1 MYCVFHTMQG
11 KNTLKWLRP
20 GSCLQTRRGGTV
32 IHNNYLDRLV
42 HFVLSKPRS
51 LGPAGGERIKFLPIL
66 IMCYLGIILIH
77 LLFRERER
85 GGSPAWE
92 WNVGRKPPVHPQQKD
107 VAANPKQGELFLDA
121 SALTQMCVF
130 SLVLF
135 SSDTY
140 HQHFGQVC
148 SDGISQPNTPPP
160 PTHSIIDWSKYWGMY
175 WWPSNNEHVRTCH
188 YANTGCIFSWLEY
201 FTSNATWIY
210 DWVEV
215 IWSLASSTCL
225 PRQSLPLSA
234 PTFSQH
240 KVKISW
246 ESQCPTWSL
255 QLWWWVTC

>member
-1 MYCVFHTMQG
+1 MLLHWHRCV
-11 KNTLKWLRP
+11 
-20 GSCLQTRRGGTV
+20 
-32 IHNNYLDRLV
+32 Y
-42 HFVLSKPRS
+42 S
-51 LGPAGGERIKFLPIL
+51 LWSFSPLIL
-66 IMCYLGIILIH
+66 ITNILVKCAQTAFPSPT
-77 LLFRERER
+77 LL
-85 GGSPAWE
+85 
-92 WNVGRKPPVHPQQKD
+92 PPH
-107 VAANPKQGELFLDA
+107 
-121 SALTQMCVF
+121 
-130 SLVLF
+130 
-135 SSDTY
+135 
-140 HQHFGQVC
+140 
-148 SDGISQPNTPPP
+148 
-160 PTHSIIDWSKYWGMY
+160 THSIIDWSKYWGMY